1 LKSFKP
7 EMSSKMV
14 EEYLQKIESDK
25 VSNITPIEMGELSKV
40 FSYSKGNSDFVIH
53 FKSSKESMEKV
64 KFISDHFSSV
74 LPLPR
79 ILEIGMCGDLHY
91 SISEKVTGTPIITLA
106 EEEVIRLI
114 PALIEQFSLINQARI
129 DGSKGYGSISPL
141 GEASF
146 HTWIEY
152 LASVFEEEQIGFHHE
167 WTKLYENSFLERD
180 VFEKI
185 YTIMIDLAKYAPEE
199 RYLVHGD
206 FHFGN
211 MLSKGL
217 VVTGIVDWEMAMYGD
232 FMFDAAVFHL
242 WMPHVQF
249 PQRLRAAWEEKGR
262 SIPHFEQ
269 RLLCY
274 QLFKGVDGLRFY
286 AKKAD
291 KPSYDFIKARMF
303 SLLKEFEDKK
313 VLN

>member
-1 LKSFKP
+1 VAEF
-7 EMSSKMV
+7 
-14 EEYLQKIESDK
+14 LQKIESGS

-40 FSYSKGNSDFVIH
+40 FSYSKGDRDFVIH

-74 LPLPR
+74 LPLPQT
-79 ILEIGMCGDLHY
+79 LEIGMYGNLHY
-91 SISEKVTGTPIITLA
+91 SISEKVTGTPMSSLA
-106 EEEVIRLI
+106 DDEVIRLI
-114 PALIEQFSLINQARI
+114 PALIEQFSLLNQARI
-129 DGSKGYGSISPL
+129 DVSKGYGWISPL

-146 HTWIEY
+146 KSWIEY
-152 LASVFEEEQIGFHHE
+152 LVSFFEEEQVGFHHE

-185 YTIMIDLAKYAPEE
+185 YAIMIDLAKYAPEE

-211 MLSKGL
+211 MLSDGL
-217 VVTGIVDWEMAMYGD
+217 AVTGIVDWEMAMYGD
-232 FMFDAAVFHL
+232 FMLDAAVLHL
-242 WMPHVQF
+242 WMPQVQF
-249 PQRLRAAWEEKGR
+249 PQRLRGAWEEKGH

-291 KPSYDFIKARMF
+291 KPSYDFMKARLF
-303 SLLKEFEDKK
+303 SLLKHRY
-313 VLN
+313 